1 MSNSGLVREEILER
15 GEHNAYIYQW
25 LRDYARCVPESRYEK
40 TFEYGGVVGLRAF
53 SNRKQE
59 IADLIRVFE
68 NGTC

>member
-1 MSNSGLVREEILER
+1 MHI
-15 GEHNAYIYQW
+15 YINGCGITQDA
-25 LRDYARCVPESRYEK
+25 LRIMRNPESRYEK